1 MKDLAYLNKYFR
13 KYSRRLLA
21 GVFFVIAS
29 NLLSIYPAQIIRI
42 SIDLI
47 KENLILY
54 RLSAGFDSQ
63 TAHYKN
69 IALLFGGIL
78 LSLALIKGIF
88 MFFMRQTIIVVSRHI
103 EYDLKNELYSHYQLL
118 SQSFYKKNNTGDLM
132 NRVTEDV
139 GRVRMYL
146 GPAVMYAINMVVLFV
161 LIIITMFN
169 INVRL
174 SIYALLPLPF
184 LAVAIYLV
192 NETINKRSEQIQEQ
206 LSGLS
211 TFVQETFSGIRIL
224 KAFVRE
230 KDRKRFFAEASTNYR
245 TQSMGLVKVQA
256 MFFPTMLILIGLS
269 TLLTILI
276 GGLEVINGTIT
287 TGNIGEFIVYVTLL
301 TWPVTSLGWVT
312 SLVQRA
318 AASQKRINQFLNT
331 KPEIVSGKT
340 KINQLK
346 GDIRFENVS
355 FSYPGAGFEALKS
368 VSFHVKPG
376 ETLGILGKT
385 GSGKSTIGA
394 LLNRLY
400 DADKGKIWIDEIDIK
415 KYNLTDLRK
424 NNGYVPQE
432 TFLFSD
438 TISNNIAFGLP
449 GASQNEIELAAKI
462 SDIHDSILSFP
473 NEYATEVGERGI
485 TLSGGQKQ
493 RVSIARA
500 LIKKPIILC
509 LDDCLSAVDT
519 QTEERIFNSL
529 STEIKGKT
537 TVIISHRISSL
548 RNSTNILVLDDGEVM
563 EYGNHLDLLLK
574 KGLYSQFYEKQI
586 LEEESIDKPD
596 NVILNKPEG

>member
-13 KYSRRLLA
+13 KYSGRLLA

-161 LIIITMFN
+161 LIIVTMFS

-415 KYNLTDLRK
+415 EYNLTDLRK

-449 GASQNEIELAAKI
+449 GASQNKIELAAKI
-462 SDIHDSILSFP
+462 SDIHDSISSFP
-473 NEYATEVGERGI
+473 NGYATEVGERGI